1 MTSPVNWYS
10 TTINA
15 LQDLWGGFLG
25 FIDELLGALIVFT
38 IGWFVSL
45 GVGKIVTEVLRKM
58 QFNELFKGGS
68 WGKAMDKSDVEV
80 DPAKFIGELF
90 KWIVLI
96 VFLLAVAEILGLT
109 QFAEF
114 VQQILTY
121 LPNVVASALIFIVA
135 VIVADF
141 AEKIIGTTVE
151 GMRVEYADLAGSI
164 VKWAIWIFAIF
175 AILTQLGVAT
185 SLIQTLF
192 TGIIAVLVISFG
204 LAFGLGG
211 KDIAHDI
218 LRDFHNRLKE

>member
-1 MTSPVNWYS
+1 M
-10 TTINA
+10 
-15 LQDLWGGFLG
+15 
-25 FIDELLGALIVFT
+25 
-38 IGWFVSL
+38 
-45 GVGKIVTEVLRKM
+45 
-58 QFNELFKGGS
+58 
-68 WGKAMDKSDVEV
+68 
-80 DPAKFIGELF
+80 
-90 KWIVLI
+90 
-96 VFLLAVAEILGLT
+96 FLLAVAEILQLT

-121 LPNVVASALIFIVA
+121 LPNVVASAFIFVVA

-141 AEKIIGTTVE
+141 ANKIVSTTVE

-164 VKWAIWIFAIF
+164 VKWAIWIFAVF

-211 KDIAHDI
+211 KEVARDI
-218 LRDFHNRLKE
+218 LEDLRNRLRR

>member
-1 MTSPVNWYS
+1 MTPVNWYD
-10 TTINA
+10 TTIRA
-15 LQDLWGGFLG
+15 LQDLWGGFLE
-25 FIDELLGALIVFT
+25 FIPQLIGALVVFIV
-38 IGWFVSL
+38 GWFVSL
-45 GVGKIVTEVLRKM
+45 GIGKLITEVLRKL
-58 QFNELFKGGS
+58 QFNELFEGGN
-68 WGKAMDKSDVEV
+68 WGRALDKSDVKV
-80 DPAKFIGELF
+80 DPAKFFGELF

-96 VFLLAVAEILGLT
+96 VFLLAVAEILQLT

-114 VQQILTY
+114 VQEILIY
-121 LPNVVASALIFIVA
+121 LPNVVASAFIFVVA

-141 AEKIIGTTVE
+141 AKKIIETSVE
-151 GMRVEYADLAGSI
+151 GMRVEYADLVGTV

-218 LRDFHNRLKE
+218 LKDFHNRLRK

>member
-1 MTSPVNWYS
+1 MTPANWAS
-10 TTINA
+10 TTIRA
-15 LQDLWGGFLG
+15 LEDLWAG
-25 FIDELLGALIVFT
+25 FIEFIPQLIGALIVF
-38 IGWFVSL
+38 IVGWFVSL
-45 GVGKIVTEVLRKM
+45 GIGRLITEVLRKLK
-58 QFNELFKGGS
+58 FNELFEGGS
-68 WGKAMDKSDVEV
+68 WGRALDKSDVKV

-96 VFLLAVAEILGLT
+96 VFLLAVAEILQLT

-121 LPNVVASALIFIVA
+121 LPNVVASAFIFVVA

-141 AEKIIGTTVE
+141 ANKIVSTAVE

-211 KDIAHDI
+211 KEVARDI
-218 LRDFHNRLKE
+218 LENFRNRLRR

>member
-1 MTSPVNWYS
+1 MTPVNWYDA
-10 TTINA
+10 TIRA
-15 LQDLWGGFLG
+15 LQDLWGGFLE
-25 FIDELLGALIVFT
+25 FIPELIGALIVFI

-45 GVGKIVTEVLRKM
+45 GVGKLITELLRKL
-58 QFNELFKGGS
+58 QFNELFKGGN
-68 WGKAMDKSDVEV
+68 WGRALDKSEVEV

-96 VFLLAVAEILGLT
+96 VFLLAVAEILNLT

-121 LPNVVASALIFIVA
+121 LPNVVASAFIFVVA

-141 AEKIIGTTVE
+141 AQKIVRTGVE
-151 GMRVEYADLAGSI
+151 GMQVEYAELAGSI

-192 TGIIAVLVISFG
+192 TGIIAVLVISIG

-211 KDIAHDI
+211 KEVARDI
-218 LRDFHNRLKE
+218 LENFRNRLRR